1 MNFKNLN
8 NFMTKI
14 PAIYFAEMAKKNVAF
29 VGNCKDLYT
38 YFKKINKNCKYFSI
52 TKQNWKSVVKSLTQK
67 DKNNMPKFDV
77 IVGNPPYEGKGNPLY
92 LQILEKVNV
101 NNNRVIWLCPSQWV
115 KNYKD
120 TNFLENLKKNTCNNL
135 VFHTFI
141 GNPFDGALTAN
152 EVGVFVFGEGNKEN
166 YETIRMERFLNAKLA
181 KSIWDKFNV
190 WNEKFGNIDDHN
202 KIDLNKKYYV
212 RAQWIRGNQ
221 DLKTNKPKWDWTTLF
236 GTDQK
241 TNFSFKPNDLTNY
254 WNFSTIEECK
264 NFIASTETDILMFAH
279 FISKINCNNNNQVL
293 AMIPWLGDYTHEWT
307 ETEIAKKL
315 KLTKEEVEYIHQEMA
330 NFGWKA
336 APRKKNNVTAP
347 TVVTIDKEQINKINT
362 KAMDLRK
369 TFTSRQA
376 HQFKVMFDKEWAKID
391 KKIDLNKKMERK
403 MAFAK
408 ARFSCAKKV
417 LM

>member
-29 VGNCKDLYT
+29 VGKCKDLYT
-38 YFKKINKNCKYFSI
+38 YFQKINKNCKYFSI

-141 GNPFDGALTAN
+141 GNPFDGAITAN

-181 KSIWDKFNV
+181 KSIWDKFNI

-336 APRKKNNVTAP
+336 APRKKNNVTAQ
-347 TVVTIDKEQINKINT
+347 TVVTIDKEQINKLNA
-362 KAMDLRK
+362 KAMVMRK
-369 TFTSRQA
+369 TFTAKQNKIY
-376 HQFKVMFDKEWAKID
+376 HKMFDGEWAKIN
-391 KKIDLNKKMERK
+391 KRIDLNKKLERSL
-403 MAFAK
+403 AFAK
-408 ARFSCAKKV
+408 ARISCAKKV

>member
-38 YFKKINKNCKYFSI
+38 YFQKINKNCKYFSI

-141 GNPFDGALTAN
+141 GNPFEGALTAN

-241 TNFSFKPNDLTNY
+241 TNFSFKPTDLTNY

-336 APRKKNNVTAP
+336 APRKKTNVTTNKVFTSQEIKALQ
-347 TVVTIDKEQINKINT
+347 VKGLALIKKMKKKAKIMFKRAYNVEWWKINEKYT
-362 KAMDLRK
+362 NNKNLR
-369 TFTSRQA
+369 SY
-376 HQFKVMFDKEWAKID
+376 HY
-391 KKIDLNKKMERK
+391 
-403 MAFAK
+403 AK
-408 ARFSCAKKV
+408 ARLTLAKKFV
-417 LM
+417 